1 MRKIYRNKATLLSS
15 LHIVYSRHHEL
26 VDRCEIS
33 ISQMTMDLF
42 TFNVDVFL
50 SSITDKI
57 QEVLTL
63 RGQLVGFRFF
73 LCPFRVAHHFSFLW
87 FFFILSVIVLF
98 LVANVAGV
106 SILSILEFPFGLL
119 WRLFT
124 IMRQFL
130 VCIVSQN
137 SLKLKINTE
146 VDLFIY

>member
-33 ISQMTMDLF
+33 ISQMTMDLI

>member
-50 SSITDKI
+50 SSFTDKI